1 MTKSTTLK
9 YRPDIDG
16 LRAIAVMA
24 VLFYHAFP
32 NLFRSG
38 YIGVDIFFVISG
50 FLITT
55 IIRKE
60 VRRGEFTI
68 LSFYK
73 KRIRRIYPAL
83 VLTLLMI
90 MFLSWFL
97 LSTSEFGITLKHII
111 FSSLFTEN
119 FLLWSED
126 GYFDKASIFK
136 PTLHIWS
143 LSIEEQ
149 FYIFWPFII
158 AFLVKKRVMTPIY

>member
-1 MTKSTTLK
+1 MTKSTALS

-16 LRAIAVMA
+16 LRAIAVLS
-24 VLFYHAFP
+24 VLLYHAFP
-32 NLFRSG
+32 TIIRSG
-38 YIGVDIFFVISG
+38 YVGVDIFFVISG

-60 VRRGEFTI
+60 VMRDDFSI
-68 LSFYK
+68 LSFYQ

-83 VLTLLMI
+83 ILTLSGIL
-90 MFLSWFL
+90 FLSWFL
-97 LSTSEFGITLKHII
+97 LSTEEYAVTLKHVI

-136 PTLHIWS
+136 PTLH
-143 LSIEEQ
+143 
-149 FYIFWPFII
+149 
-158 AFLVKKRVMTPIY
+158 